1 MLRQAEDELELKV
14 LLDTVALELEDK
26 EVVMETLEL
35 AELVGAELV
44 ETELVTE
51 VEMLEAEEL

>member
-1 MLRQAEDELELKV
+1 VLRQAEDELELKV